1 MARVEG
7 VDPRQTSFLMHQV
20 FRRAPRPARPLR
32 MAGSQDP
39 ARIGEFE
46 NSALL
51 PARARQTRTAR
62 VGFLASVLAA
72 RNLPD
77 VILLDIQLPALD
89 GYAVATE
96 LRKNSALRNTPI
108 VAVTSY
114 AMVGDREKA
123 LASGATDYIEKP
135 IDPDTFADNLR
146 KHFPRY

>member
-51 PARARQTRTAR
+51 ASKSTPNQNRA
-62 VGFLASVLAA
+62 GSSVLAA